1 MTSRA
6 FPPAELAPGWY
17 LERHAGWSLV
27 DAGPGYKLLARRR
40 GPLLRALL
48 LSDGASP
55 ESLARALDA
64 LDYPPAFTSLTIHDF
79 SALPAAPAL
88 HLPGW
93 PLREVL
99 VGQWF
104 GVGTYVHDLALDE
117 ARLFGAIHKGKQQ
130 EIRRA
135 PRRGLRVVLSRFPDA
150 SLREQFREL
159 HDAMARERGL
169 RRVGRPHIDRLL
181 AAGDAL
187 LVQALDKSEV
197 TVAMNLIYLQ
207 PTHGYY
213 LLGVRGSR
221 CPEGAGH
228 LAQWETIRWLKAN
241 GQSWYDLGL
250 VATPPDE
257 PDGIHRF
264 KRSLG
269 GQFVPSGREYRA
281 EPPWVQGASWLRA
294 RLAPTAPP

>member
-1 MTSRA
+1 
-6 FPPAELAPGWY
+6 
-17 LERHAGWSLV
+17 V
-27 DAGPGYKLLARRR
+27 DTGAAHKLLARRR

-48 LSDGASP
+48 LSNGASP
-55 ESLARALDA
+55 GALCRALDG
-64 LDYPPAFTSLTIHDF
+64 LDYPPALTSLTVHDF
-79 SALPAAPAL
+79 AARAAAPAL
-88 HLPGW
+88 QLPGW
-93 PLREVL
+93 PLREV
-99 VGQWF
+99 VAGQWF
-104 GVGTYVHDLALDE
+104 GVGTYVHDLSLEEGALF
-117 ARLFGAIHKGKQQ
+117 AAIHRGKQQ

-187 LVQALDKSEV
+187 LVQALDRQDV

-241 GQSWYDLGL
+241 GQRWYDLGL
-250 VATPPDE
+250 VATPPEE

-269 GQFVPSGREYRA
+269 GQFVVSGREYRA
-281 EPPWVQGASWLRA
+281 EPAWVQGASWLRA
-294 RLAPTAPP
+294 RLASPAPP